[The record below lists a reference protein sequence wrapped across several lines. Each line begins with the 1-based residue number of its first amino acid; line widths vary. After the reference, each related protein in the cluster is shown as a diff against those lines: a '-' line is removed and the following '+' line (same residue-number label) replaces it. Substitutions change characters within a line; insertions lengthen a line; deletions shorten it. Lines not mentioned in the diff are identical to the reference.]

1 MNHPYYPNPQ
11 EKFSKKKILA
21 NQQGYIKGQVDSW
34 KEQAIILSVALG
46 IMALALIVTIWL
58 TEDDLMTRLLITAI
72 GAAILLVPL
81 CPAVIYWIQK
91 KKYAYIIDLE
101 SPKTLPTHM
110 RCVKVK
116 LWVFRGKYAIGITG
130 VWLFSETGEK
140 FLYIYPQN
148 CRDKKALT
156 IFPDNAVRKQIKA
169 TFQNR
174 FLRFWYYE
182 GTDLI
187 YKFEEN

>member
-21 NQQGYIKGQVDSW
+21 NQQSYIKGYLSNL
-34 KEQAIILSVALG
+34 KSQAIIVGVVIG
-46 IMALALIVTIWL
+46 ILILFSLLIV
-58 TEDDLMTRLLITAI
+58 LLDRDSQTSLVMAVFSAFCLLLAACATAI
-72 GAAILLVPL
+72 YL
-81 CPAVIYWIQK
+81 IQK
-91 KKYAYIIDLE
+91 RKYGYILRVP

-110 RCVKVK
+110 HCAKVK
-116 LWVFRGKYAIGITG
+116 IWVFRGKYAIDIMG
-130 VWLFSETGEK
+130 VWLFSDTGEK
-140 FLYIYPQN
+140 YLYIYPQN
-148 CRDKKALT
+148 CRDKKTLT
-156 IFPDNAVRKQIKA
+156 IFPDNTVRKQIKT